1 MWLFQIS
8 GMDNNAG
15 AQYGHWLCVR
25 INDVYVES
33 KESADSV
40 YEKIDKLLKEPWRK
54 HFQMYLFLVLIE
66 PTALCL
72 NASHTEI
79 TRNVAAS

>member
-1 MWLFQIS
+1 
-8 GMDNNAG
+8 MDNNAG

-40 YEKIDKLLKEPWRK
+40 YEKIDELLKE
-54 HFQMYLFLVLIE
+54 
-66 PTALCL
+66 
-72 NASHTEI
+72 S
-79 TRNVAAS
+79 